1 MQILFLSK
9 FSSISFPNF
18 NKNRSTLNRY
28 YTKIKL
34 LSHSFKIGAK
44 MTNKTEFLK
53 KVNDRKNDIFG
64 ISFGLFRELQ

>member
-9 FSSISFPNF
+9 FYTIGFPYF
-18 NKNRSTLNRY
+18 NKNSSTLNRY
-28 YTKIKL
+28 YTKIKM

-44 MTNKTEFLK
+44 MTNKWEFLK

-64 ISFGLFRELQ
+64 IKFGLLRELH